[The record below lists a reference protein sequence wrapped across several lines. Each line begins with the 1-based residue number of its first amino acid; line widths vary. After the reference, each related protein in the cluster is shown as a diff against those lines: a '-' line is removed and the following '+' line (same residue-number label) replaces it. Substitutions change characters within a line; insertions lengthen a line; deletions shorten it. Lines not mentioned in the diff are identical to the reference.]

1 MLGEILRWRPK
12 RLILFPERGLL
23 QVEFEDEKFC
33 GDIPEKLEDYENM
46 LILRYSGDLYSFRI
60 YALLWEEV
68 EFYIKRGI
76 KVEEFRG
83 SLEERW
89 GKHLKGWDF
98 KEVDNIIGKVY
109 IAHRDVGRGNIRFV
123 RIGEE
128 IKKLKFPP
136 RKNFLAVFKGEQGFQ
151 SAIKFLKG
159 FFEGAK
165 AQFRSP
171 ENVRLLEDY
180 AIRVIGDSLVI
191 VDVKRAAFRVIFD
204 KLMGGR
210 FSTRNLSI
218 PLEVKLPEK
227 VRETLQKFGFG
238 FSGKRLVSMP
248 DLPVNISIESLEN
261 FARFS
266 QNLEDEEVIVRNLA
280 RFLSEGRLKDEEVL
294 LSELLMCNNPYYDPE
309 GKVIMMMIPLEKIKE
324 YFDG

>member
-23 QVEFEDEKFC
+23 QVELEDEKFC
-33 GDIPEKLEDYENM
+33 GDIPEKLEDYENI
-46 LILRYSGDLYSFRI
+46 LILRYSGNLYSFRI

-68 EFYIKRGI
+68 EFYIKSGV

-83 SLEERW
+83 SLMERW
-89 GKHLKGWDF
+89 ERYLKGWDF
-98 KEVDNIIGKVY
+98 EEVYNIIGKVY
-109 IAHRDVGRGNIRFV
+109 IAHRDAKRGNVRFV

-159 FFEGAK
+159 FFEGVR

-171 ENVRLLEDY
+171 ENVRLLENY
-180 AIRVIGDSLVI
+180 AIRVIGDSVVI

-227 VRETLQKFGFG
+227 VREILQKFGFG
-238 FSGKRLVSMP
+238 FSGERLVSMP

-261 FARFS
+261 FAKLS

-280 RFLSEGRLKDEEVL
+280 RFLSEGRLKYEEIL

-309 GKVIMMMIPLEKIKE
+309 GKVIMMMIPLEEIRE

>member
-23 QVEFEDEKFC
+23 QVEFEDGKFC

-46 LILRYSGDLYSFRI
+46 LILRYSGNIYSFRI

-68 EFYIKRGI
+68 EFYIKRGV

-83 SLEERW
+83 SLVERW

-109 IAHRDVGRGNIRFV
+109 IAHRDVERGNIRFV

-159 FFEGAK
+159 FFEGVR

-171 ENVRLLEDY
+171 ENVRLLENY
-180 AIRVIGDSLVI
+180 AIRVIGDSVVI
-191 VDVKRAAFRVIFD
+191 IDVKRAAFRVIFD

-227 VRETLQKFGFG
+227 VREILQKFGFG
-238 FSGKRLVSMP
+238 FSGERLFSMP

-261 FARFS
+261 FAKLS

-280 RFLSEGRLKDEEVL
+280 RFLSEGRLKDEEIL
-294 LSELLMCNNPYYDPE
+294 LSELFMCNNPYYDPE
-309 GKVIMMMIPLEKIKE
+309 GKVITKMIPLEEIRE

>member
-1 MLGEILRWRPK
+1 
-12 RLILFPERGLL
+12 LFPERGLL
-23 QVEFEDEKFC
+23 QVEFEDGKFH
-33 GDIPEKLEDYENM
+33 GDISEKLEDYENI
-46 LILRYSGDLYSFRI
+46 LILRYSGNIYSFRI

-68 EFYIKRGI
+68 EFYIKRGV

-98 KEVDNIIGKVY
+98 EEVDNIIGKVY
-109 IAHRDVGRGNIRFV
+109 IAHRDAERGNIRFV

-136 RKNFLAVFKGEQGFQ
+136 RKNFLAVFKGEQSFQ

-159 FFEGAK
+159 FFEGVK

-171 ENVRLLEDY
+171 ENVRLLENY
-180 AIRVIGDSLVI
+180 AVRVIGDSVVI

-238 FSGKRLVSMP
+238 FSDERLVSIP

-261 FARFS
+261 FAKFS

-309 GKVIMMMIPLEKIKE
+309 GKAIMMMIPLEEIRE

>member
-12 RLILFPERGLL
+12 RLILFPERDLL
-23 QVEFEDEKFC
+23 QVEFEDGKFC

-46 LILRYSGDLYSFRI
+46 LILRYSGSLYSFRI

-89 GKHLKGWDF
+89 ERYLKGWDF
-98 KEVDNIIGKVY
+98 EEVDNIIGKVY
-109 IAHRDVGRGNIRFV
+109 IAHRDAERGNIRFV
-123 RIGEE
+123 RIGGE

-159 FFEGAK
+159 FFEGVK

-171 ENVRLLEDY
+171 ENVRLLENY
-180 AIRVIGDSLVI
+180 AIRVIGDSVVI
-191 VDVKRAAFRVIFD
+191 VDVKRATFRVIFD

-218 PLEVKLPEK
+218 PLDIELPERL
-227 VRETLQKFGFG
+227 REILQKFGFG
-238 FSGKRLVSMP
+238 FSGERLVSIP

-261 FARFS
+261 FAKFS
-266 QNLEDEEVIVRNLA
+266 QNLEDEELIIRNLA
-280 RFLSEGRLKDEEVL
+280 RLLSEGRLKDEEIL

-309 GKVIMMMIPLEKIKE
+309 GKVIMMMIPLEEIKE

>member
-23 QVEFEDEKFC
+23 QVEFEDGKFC

-46 LILRYSGDLYSFRI
+46 LILRYSGNLYSFRI

-83 SLEERW
+83 SLVERW

-109 IAHRDVGRGNIRFV
+109 IAHRDVERGNIRFV

-159 FFEGAK
+159 FFEGVR

-171 ENVRLLEDY
+171 ENVRLLENY
-180 AIRVIGDSLVI
+180 AIRVIGDSVVI
-191 VDVKRAAFRVIFD
+191 IDVKRAAFRVIFD

-227 VRETLQKFGFG
+227 VREILQKFGFG
-238 FSGKRLVSMP
+238 FSGERLFSMP

-261 FARFS
+261 FAKLS

-280 RFLSEGRLKDEEVL
+280 RFLSEGRLKDEEIL
-294 LSELLMCNNPYYDPE
+294 LSELFMCNNPYYDPE
-309 GKVIMMMIPLEKIKE
+309 GKVITKMIPLEEIRE

>member
-1 MLGEILRWRPK
+1 MLGEILRGRPK

-23 QVEFEDEKFC
+23 QVEFEDEKFHR
-33 GDIPEKLEDYENM
+33 DIPEKLEDYENI
-46 LILRYSGDLYSFRI
+46 LILRYSGNIYSFKI

-83 SLEERW
+83 SLVERW

-98 KEVDNIIGKVY
+98 EEVDNIIGKVY
-109 IAHRDVGRGNIRFV
+109 IAHRDVERGKVRFV

-159 FFEGAK
+159 FFEGVK

-171 ENVRLLEDY
+171 EKVNLLENY
-180 AIRVIGDSLVI
+180 AIKVIGDSVVI

-204 KLMGGR
+204 KLMGGK

-227 VRETLQKFGFG
+227 VREILQKFGFR
-238 FSGKRLVSMP
+238 FSGERLVSVP

-261 FARFS
+261 FAKFS
-266 QNLEDEEVIVRNLA
+266 QNLENEEVIVRNLA
-280 RFLSEGRLKDEEVL
+280 RFLSGGRLKDEEVL
-294 LSELLMCNNPYYDPE
+294 LSELFMCNNPYYDPE
-309 GKVIMMMIPLEKIKE
+309 GKVITMMIHLEEIRE
-324 YFDG
+324 YFGG

>member
-33 GDIPEKLEDYENM
+33 GDIPEKLEDYENI
-46 LILRYSGDLYSFRI
+46 LILRYSGNIYSFRI

-98 KEVDNIIGKVY
+98 EEVDNIIGKVY
-109 IAHRDVGRGNIRFV
+109 IAHRDAERGNVRFV

-159 FFEGAK
+159 FFEGVK

-171 ENVRLLEDY
+171 EKVKLLENY
-180 AIRVIGDSLVI
+180 AIRVIGDSVVI
-191 VDVKRAAFRVIFD
+191 VDINRAAFRVIFD

-218 PLEVKLPEK
+218 PLEIKLPEK
-227 VRETLQKFGFG
+227 VRETLQKFGFR
-238 FSGKRLVSMP
+238 FSGERLVSVP

-261 FARFS
+261 FVKFS

-280 RFLSEGRLKDEEVL
+280 RFLSEGRLKDKEVL
-294 LSELLMCNNPYYDPE
+294 LSELFMCNNPYYDPE
-309 GKVIMMMIPLEKIKE
+309 GKVITMMIPLEEIRE
-324 YFDG
+324 YFGG

>member
-1 MLGEILRWRPK
+1 
-12 RLILFPERGLL
+12 
-23 QVEFEDEKFC
+23 VEFEDGKFHR
-33 GDIPEKLEDYENM
+33 DIPEKLEDYENM
-46 LILRYSGDLYSFRI
+46 LILRYSGNIYSFRI

-68 EFYIKRGI
+68 EFYIKRGV

-89 GKHLKGWDF
+89 ERYLKGWDF
-98 KEVDNIIGKVY
+98 EEVDNIIGKVY
-109 IAHRDVGRGNIRFV
+109 IAHRDAERGNIRFV

-136 RKNFLAVFKGEQGFQ
+136 RKNFLAVFKGEQSFQ

-210 FSTRNLSI
+210 FSTRSLSI

-227 VRETLQKFGFG
+227 VREILQKFGFG
-238 FSGKRLVSMP
+238 FSGERLVSIP

-280 RFLSEGRLKDEEVL
+280 KFLSEGRLKDEEIL

-309 GKVIMMMIPLEKIKE
+309 GKVITKMIPLEEIRE

>member
-33 GDIPEKLEDYENM
+33 GDIPEKIEDYENI
-46 LILRYSGDLYSFRI
+46 LILRYSGNIYSFRI

-68 EFYIKRGI
+68 EFYIKRGV

-98 KEVDNIIGKVY
+98 EEVDNIIGKVY
-109 IAHRDVGRGNIRFV
+109 IAHRDAERGNIRFV

-136 RKNFLAVFKGEQGFQ
+136 RKNFLAVFKGEQSFQ

-159 FFEGAK
+159 FFEGVK

-171 ENVRLLEDY
+171 ENVRLLENY
-180 AIRVIGDSLVI
+180 AVRVIGDSVVI

-238 FSGKRLVSMP
+238 FSGERLVSIP

-261 FARFS
+261 FAKFS

-309 GKVIMMMIPLEKIKE
+309 GKAIMMMIPLEEIRE

>member
-1 MLGEILRWRPK
+1 
-12 RLILFPERGLL
+12 LFPERGLL
-23 QVEFEDEKFC
+23 QVEFEDGKFHR
-33 GDIPEKLEDYENM
+33 DIPEKLEDYENI
-46 LILRYSGDLYSFRI
+46 LILRYSEDLYSFRI

-68 EFYIKRGI
+68 EFYIKRGL

-98 KEVDNIIGKVY
+98 EEVDNIIGKVY
-109 IAHRDVGRGNIRFV
+109 IAHRDAERGNIRFV

-159 FFEGAK
+159 FFEGVK

-171 ENVRLLEDY
+171 EKVKLLEDY
-180 AIRVIGDSLVI
+180 AIRVIGDSVVI

-204 KLMGGR
+204 KLVGGR

-227 VRETLQKFGFG
+227 VREILQKFGFG
-238 FSGKRLVSMP
+238 FSGERLVSVP

-261 FARFS
+261 FAKFS
-266 QNLEDEEVIVRNLA
+266 QNLEDEELIIRNLA
-280 RFLSEGRLKDEEVL
+280 RFLSEGRLKDEDIL

-309 GKVIMMMIPLEKIKE
+309 GKAIMMMIPLEEIRE

>member
-23 QVEFEDEKFC
+23 QVEFEDGNFHRY
-33 GDIPEKLEDYENM
+33 ISEKLEDYENI
-46 LILRYSGDLYSFRI
+46 LILRYLGNIYSFRI

-98 KEVDNIIGKVY
+98 EEVDNFIGKVY
-109 IAHRDVGRGNIRFV
+109 IAHRDAERGNIRFV

-151 SAIKFLKG
+151 SAIRFLKG
-159 FFEGAK
+159 FFEGVK

-171 ENVRLLEDY
+171 ENVRLLENY
-180 AIRVIGDSLVI
+180 AIRIIGDSVVI

-210 FSTRNLSI
+210 FSTKNLSI

-227 VRETLQKFGFG
+227 VREILQKFGFR
-238 FSGKRLVSMP
+238 FSGEKLVSVP

-261 FARFS
+261 FAKFS
-266 QNLEDEEVIVRNLA
+266 QNLEDEEIIVRNLA
-280 RFLSEGRLKDEEVL
+280 RFLSGGRLKDEEVL
-294 LSELLMCNNPYYDPE
+294 LSELFMCNNPYYDPE
-309 GKVIMMMIPLEKIKE
+309 GKVITMMIPLEEIRE
-324 YFDG
+324 YFGG

>member
-23 QVEFEDEKFC
+23 QVDFEDGEFHRN
-33 GDIPEKLEDYENM
+33 IPEKLEDYENM
-46 LILRYSGDLYSFRI
+46 LILRYSGNIYSFRI

-89 GKHLKGWDF
+89 EKHLKGWDF
-98 KEVDNIIGKVY
+98 EEVDNIIGKVY
-109 IAHRDVGRGNIRFV
+109 IAHKDAERGNIRFV

-136 RKNFLAVFKGEQGFQ
+136 RKNFLAVFRGEQGFQ
-151 SAIKFLKG
+151 SAIKSLKG

-171 ENVRLLEDY
+171 EKVKLLDNY
-180 AIRVIGDSLVI
+180 AIRVIGDSVVI
-191 VDVKRAAFRVIFD
+191 IDVKRAAFRVIFD

-218 PLEVKLPEK
+218 PLEIELPEK

-238 FSGKRLVSMP
+238 FSGERLVSIP

-261 FARFS
+261 FAKFS
-266 QNLEDEEVIVRNLA
+266 QNLENEELIIRNLA

-294 LSELLMCNNPYYDPE
+294 LSELFMCNNPYYDPE
-309 GKVIMMMIPLEKIKE
+309 GKAIMMMIPLEEIRE
-324 YFDG
+324 YFGG

>member
-23 QVEFEDEKFC
+23 QVEFEDGKFC

-46 LILRYSGDLYSFRI
+46 LILRYSGNIYSFRI

-83 SLEERW
+83 SLVERW
-89 GKHLKGWDF
+89 ERYLKGWDF
-98 KEVDNIIGKVY
+98 EEVDNIIGKVY
-109 IAHRDVGRGNIRFV
+109 IAHRDAERGNIRFV

-136 RKNFLAVFKGEQGFQ
+136 RKNFLAVFKGEQSFQ

-159 FFEGAK
+159 FFEGVK

-171 ENVRLLEDY
+171 EKVKLLEDY
-180 AIRVIGDSLVI
+180 AIRVIGDSVVI
-191 VDVKRAAFRVIFD
+191 VDVKRATFRVIFD

-238 FSGKRLVSMP
+238 FSGERLVSIP

-261 FARFS
+261 FAMFS

-280 RFLSEGRLKDEEVL
+280 RFLSEGRLKDEEIL

-309 GKVIMMMIPLEKIKE
+309 GKVIMMMIPLEEIKE

>member
-23 QVEFEDEKFC
+23 QVEFEDGKFHR
-33 GDIPEKLEDYENM
+33 DIPEKLEDYENI
-46 LILRYSGDLYSFRI
+46 LILRYSGNIYSFRI

-83 SLEERW
+83 SLVERW
-89 GKHLKGWDF
+89 ERYLKGWDF
-98 KEVDNIIGKVY
+98 EEVDNIIGKVY
-109 IAHRDVGRGNIRFV
+109 IAHRDAERGNVRFV

-136 RKNFLAVFKGEQGFQ
+136 RKNFLAVFRGEQGFQ
-151 SAIKFLKG
+151 SAIKFLRG
-159 FFEGAK
+159 FFEGVK

-171 ENVRLLEDY
+171 EKVKLLENY
-180 AIRVIGDSLVI
+180 AIRVIGDSVVI
-191 VDVKRAAFRVIFD
+191 VDVRRAAFRVIFD

-210 FSTRNLSI
+210 FYTRNLSI
-218 PLEVKLPEK
+218 PLEIKLPEK

-238 FSGKRLVSMP
+238 FSGERLVSVP
-248 DLPVNISIESLEN
+248 DLPVNISIEILEN

-280 RFLSEGRLKDEEVL
+280 RFLSGGRLKDEEVL
-294 LSELLMCNNPYYDPE
+294 LSELFMCNNPYYDPE
-309 GKVIMMMIPLEKIKE
+309 GKVITKMIPLEEIRE

>member
-23 QVEFEDEKFC
+23 QVEFEDGKFHRN
-33 GDIPEKLEDYENM
+33 IPEKLEDYENI
-46 LILRYSGDLYSFRI
+46 LILRYSGNLYSFRI

-68 EFYIKRGI
+68 EFYIKRGVE
-76 KVEEFRG
+76 VEEFGG

-98 KEVDNIIGKVY
+98 EEVDNIIGKVY
-109 IAHRDVGRGNIRFV
+109 IAHMDVERGNVRFV

-165 AQFRSP
+165 AQLRSP
-171 ENVRLLEDY
+171 EKVKLLENY
-180 AIRVIGDSLVI
+180 AIKVIGDSVVI
-191 VDVKRAAFRVIFD
+191 VDVRRAAFRVIFD

-218 PLEVKLPEK
+218 PLEIKLPEK
-227 VRETLQKFGFG
+227 VRETLQKFGFR
-238 FSGKRLVSMP
+238 FSGERLISVP
-248 DLPVNISIESLEN
+248 DFPVNISIESLEN
-261 FARFS
+261 FAKFS
-266 QNLEDEEVIVRNLA
+266 QNLEDKEVIVRNLA
-280 RFLSEGRLKDEEVL
+280 RFLSGGKLKDEEVL
-294 LSELLMCNNPYYDPE
+294 LSELFMCNNPYYDPE
-309 GKVIMMMIPLEKIKE
+309 GKVITMMILLEEIRE
-324 YFDG
+324 YFGG

>member
-23 QVEFEDEKFC
+23 QVEFEDGKFHR
-33 GDIPEKLEDYENM
+33 DIPEKLEDYENM

-98 KEVDNIIGKVY
+98 EEVDNIIGKVY
-109 IAHRDVGRGNIRFV
+109 IAHRDAKRGNVRFV

-151 SAIKFLKG
+151 SAIRFLKG

>member
-23 QVEFEDEKFC
+23 QVEFEDGKFHR
-33 GDIPEKLEDYENM
+33 DIPEKLEDYENI
-46 LILRYSGDLYSFRI
+46 LILRYSGNLYSFRI

-98 KEVDNIIGKVY
+98 EEVDNIIGKVY
-109 IAHRDVGRGNIRFV
+109 IAHSDAERGNVRFV

-136 RKNFLAVFKGEQGFQ
+136 RKNFLAIFKGEQGFQ

-171 ENVRLLEDY
+171 DKVKLLEDY
-180 AIRVIGDSLVI
+180 AIKVIGDSVVI
-191 VDVKRAAFRVIFD
+191 IDVKRAAFRVIFD
-204 KLMGGR
+204 KLMRGR

-218 PLEVKLPEK
+218 PLEIKLPEK
-227 VRETLQKFGFG
+227 VRETLQKFGFR
-238 FSGKRLVSMP
+238 FSGERLISVP
-248 DLPVNISIESLEN
+248 DFPVNISIESLEN
-261 FARFS
+261 FAKFS

-280 RFLSEGRLKDEEVL
+280 RFLSGGKLKDEEVL
-294 LSELLMCNNPYYDPE
+294 LSELFMCNNPYYDPE
-309 GKVIMMMIPLEKIKE
+309 GKVITMMIPLEEIRE
-324 YFDG
+324 YFGG

>member
-33 GDIPEKLEDYENM
+33 GDIPEKIEDYENI
-46 LILRYSGDLYSFRI
+46 LILRYSGNIYSFRI

-68 EFYIKRGI
+68 EFYIKRGV

-98 KEVDNIIGKVY
+98 EEVDNIIGKVY
-109 IAHRDVGRGNIRFV
+109 IAHRDAERGNIRFV

-136 RKNFLAVFKGEQGFQ
+136 RKNFLAVFKGEQSFQ

-159 FFEGAK
+159 FFEGVK

-171 ENVRLLEDY
+171 ENVRLLENY
-180 AIRVIGDSLVI
+180 AVRVIGDSVVI

-238 FSGKRLVSMP
+238 FSDERLVSIP

-261 FARFS
+261 FAKFS

-309 GKVIMMMIPLEKIKE
+309 GKAIMMMIPLEEIRE

>member
-23 QVEFEDEKFC
+23 QVEFEDGKFHM
-33 GDIPEKLEDYENM
+33 DIPEKLEDYENM

-68 EFYIKRGI
+68 EFYIKRGV

-83 SLEERW
+83 SLVERW

-98 KEVDNIIGKVY
+98 EEVDNIIGKVY
-109 IAHRDVGRGNIRFV
+109 IAHRDAGRGNIRFV

-159 FFEGAK
+159 FFEGVK
-165 AQFRSP
+165 TQFRSP
-171 ENVRLLEDY
+171 EKVKLLEDY
-180 AIRVIGDSLVI
+180 AVRVIGDSVVI
-191 VDVKRAAFRVIFD
+191 IDVKRAAFRVIFD

-218 PLEVKLPEK
+218 PLEIKLPEK
-227 VRETLQKFGFG
+227 VMEILQKLGFG
-238 FSGKRLVSMP
+238 FSGERLVSIP

-261 FARFS
+261 FIKFF

-280 RFLSEGRLKDEEVL
+280 RFLSEGRLKDEEIL

-309 GKVIMMMIPLEKIKE
+309 GKAIMMMISLEEIRE

>member
-60 YALLWEEV
+60 YALIWEEV

-89 GKHLKGWDF
+89 ERYLKGWDF
-98 KEVDNIIGKVY
+98 EKVDNIIGKVY
-109 IAHRDVGRGNIRFV
+109 IAHRDVERGNVRFV

-159 FFEGAK
+159 FFEGVR

-171 ENVRLLEDY
+171 ENVRLLENY
-180 AIRVIGDSLVI
+180 AIRVIGDSVVI
-191 VDVKRAAFRVIFD
+191 IDVKRAAFRVIFD

-210 FSTRNLSI
+210 FSTMNLSI

-227 VRETLQKFGFG
+227 VRKILQKFGFG
-238 FSGKRLVSMP
+238 FSGERLFSMP

-261 FARFS
+261 FAKFS

-280 RFLSEGRLKDEEVL
+280 RFLSEGRLKDEEIL
-294 LSELLMCNNPYYDPE
+294 LSELFMCNNPYYDPE
-309 GKVIMMMIPLEKIKE
+309 GKVITKMIPLEEIRE

>member
-33 GDIPEKLEDYENM
+33 GDIPEKLEDYENI
-46 LILRYSGDLYSFRI
+46 LILRYSGNIYSFRI

-83 SLEERW
+83 SLMERW

-98 KEVDNIIGKVY
+98 EEVDNIIGKVY
-109 IAHRDVGRGNIRFV
+109 IAHRDAGRGNVRFV

-171 ENVRLLEDY
+171 ENVKLLENY
-180 AIRVIGDSLVI
+180 AIKVIGDSVII
-191 VDVKRAAFRVIFD
+191 VDVRRAAFRVIFD

-218 PLEVKLPEK
+218 PLEIKLPEK
-227 VRETLQKFGFG
+227 VREILQKFGFR
-238 FSGKRLVSMP
+238 FSGERLVSVP
-248 DLPVNISIESLEN
+248 DFPVNISIESLEN
-261 FARFS
+261 FAKFS

-280 RFLSEGRLKDEEVL
+280 RFLSGGKLKDEEVL
-294 LSELLMCNNPYYDPE
+294 LSELFMCNNPYYDPE
-309 GKVIMMMIPLEKIKE
+309 GKVITMMIPLEEIRE
-324 YFDG
+324 YFGG

>member
-23 QVEFEDEKFC
+23 QVELEDEKFC
-33 GDIPEKLEDYENM
+33 GDIPEKLEDYENI
-46 LILRYSGDLYSFRI
+46 LILRYSGNLYSFRI

-68 EFYIKRGI
+68 EFYIKSGV

-83 SLEERW
+83 SLMERW
-89 GKHLKGWDF
+89 ERYLKGWDF
-98 KEVDNIIGKVY
+98 EEVYNIIGKVY
-109 IAHRDVGRGNIRFV
+109 IAHRDAERGNVRFV

-128 IKKLKFPP
+128 IKKLEFPP

-159 FFEGAK
+159 FFEGVK

-171 ENVRLLEDY
+171 EKVKLLEDY
-180 AIRVIGDSLVI
+180 AIRVIGDSVVI
-191 VDVKRAAFRVIFD
+191 VDVKRATFRVIFD

-227 VRETLQKFGFG
+227 VREILQKFGFG
-238 FSGKRLVSMP
+238 FSGERLVSIP
-248 DLPVNISIESLEN
+248 DLPVNISFESLEN
-261 FARFS
+261 FAKFS

-294 LSELLMCNNPYYDPE
+294 LSELFMCNNPYYDPE
-309 GKVIMMMIPLEKIKE
+309 GKVITMMIPLEEIRE

>member
-23 QVEFEDEKFC
+23 QVELEDEKFC
-33 GDIPEKLEDYENM
+33 GDIPEKLEDYENI
-46 LILRYSGDLYSFRI
+46 LILRYSGNLYSFRI

-68 EFYIKRGI
+68 EFYIKSGV

-83 SLEERW
+83 SLMERW
-89 GKHLKGWDF
+89 ERYLKGWDF
-98 KEVDNIIGKVY
+98 EEVDNIIGKVY
-109 IAHRDVGRGNIRFV
+109 IAHRDAERGSVRFV

-159 FFEGAK
+159 FFEGVR

-171 ENVRLLEDY
+171 ENVRLLENY
-180 AIRVIGDSLVI
+180 AIRVIGDSVVI

-218 PLEVKLPEK
+218 PLDIELPER
-227 VRETLQKFGFG
+227 VREILQKFGFG
-238 FSGKRLVSMP
+238 FSGERLFSMP

-261 FARFS
+261 FAKLS

-280 RFLSEGRLKDEEVL
+280 RFLSEGRLKYEEIL

-309 GKVIMMMIPLEKIKE
+309 GKVIMMMIPLEEIRE

>member
-23 QVEFEDEKFC
+23 QVELEDEKFC
-33 GDIPEKLEDYENM
+33 GDIPEKLEDYENI
-46 LILRYSGDLYSFRI
+46 LILRYSGNLYSFRI

-68 EFYIKRGI
+68 EFYIKSGV

-83 SLEERW
+83 SLMERW
-89 GKHLKGWDF
+89 ERYLKGWDF
-98 KEVDNIIGKVY
+98 EEVYNIIGKVY
-109 IAHRDVGRGNIRFV
+109 IAHRDVERGNVRFV

-128 IKKLKFPP
+128 IKKLRFPP

-159 FFEGAK
+159 FFEGVR

-171 ENVRLLEDY
+171 ENVRLLENY
-180 AIRVIGDSLVI
+180 AIRVIGDSVVI

-227 VRETLQKFGFG
+227 VREILQKFGFG
-238 FSGKRLVSMP
+238 FSGERLVSMP

-261 FARFS
+261 FAKLS

-280 RFLSEGRLKDEEVL
+280 RFLSEGRLKYEEIL

-309 GKVIMMMIPLEKIKE
+309 GKVIMMMIPLEEIRE

>member
-33 GDIPEKLEDYENM
+33 RDIPEKLEDYENI
-46 LILRYSGDLYSFRI
+46 LILRYSGNIYSFRI

-68 EFYIKRGI
+68 EFYIKRGV

-98 KEVDNIIGKVY
+98 EEVDNIIGKVY
-109 IAHRDVGRGNIRFV
+109 IAHRDAERGNIRFV

-159 FFEGAK
+159 FFEGVK
-165 AQFRSP
+165 AQFRSS
-171 ENVRLLEDY
+171 ENVRLLENY
-180 AIRVIGDSLVI
+180 AIRVIGDSVVI

-227 VRETLQKFGFG
+227 VREILQKFGFG
-238 FSGKRLVSMP
+238 FSSERLVSVP

-261 FARFS
+261 FSKFS

-280 RFLSEGRLKDEEVL
+280 RFLSEGRLKDEEIL

-309 GKVIMMMIPLEKIKE
+309 GKVIIMMIPLEEIRE

>member
-33 GDIPEKLEDYENM
+33 GDIPEKLEDYENI
-46 LILRYSGDLYSFRI
+46 LILRYSGNIYSFRI

-89 GKHLKGWDF
+89 ERYLKGWDF
-98 KEVDNIIGKVY
+98 EEVDNIIGKVY
-109 IAHRDVGRGNIRFV
+109 IAHRDAERGNVRFV

-159 FFEGAK
+159 FFGGAK

-171 ENVRLLEDY
+171 EKVKLLEDY
-180 AIRVIGDSLVI
+180 AIRVIGDSVVI

-218 PLEVKLPEK
+218 PIEVKLPEK
-227 VRETLQKFGFG
+227 VREILQKFGFR
-238 FSGKRLVSMP
+238 FSDERLVSVP

-261 FARFS
+261 FAKFS
-266 QNLEDEEVIVRNLA
+266 QNLENEEVIVRNLA
-280 RFLSEGRLKDEEVL
+280 RFLSEGRLKDEDVL
-294 LSELLMCNNPYYDPE
+294 LSELFMCNNPYYDPD
-309 GKVIMMMIPLEKIKE
+309 GKVITMMIPLEEIRE